1 MIELKKLYSL
11 RTAGTTFVLR
21 CWRLRLNSLF
31 CFQVIV
37 MMWLRYTVD
46 LGMDIQAMGIF
57 LQHKQPWFFILNLLG
72 VFLGL
77 LWTAYEFYM
86 VITAPNSKI
95 TSTEIFFSGLT
106 LPLLGQHVTFLALL
120 SLWRGELHPF
130 LFVSTLAEAILE
142 SSFSSFIQTYAVVF
156 TELTW
161 IQRSQLYI
169 SVFMSFVSIGYA
181 FSTIDMFQGGRMLV
195 KIPGFCK
202 SFNGRFCVVFVF
214 RVAEI
219 TSRATSLALFQAVT
233 RPYGMFVLIAA
244 DGLVMSCVTMF
255 FQCRV
260 GKFAPGDRI
269 AFVRQNFFYVIP
281 SVLCC
286 RMAPMLEKDSVITMP
301 PIVYYS
307 IRFLELAGMVA
318 VAGKWLDWDLQAM
331 RSHFED
337 DGFIVAGFAVSTVL
351 MLVLVV
357 LIRTTLSVRCL
368 MDSPAEVWS
377 ENEFN
382 NVQHALKNR
391 ILEAHIPDPKAMRIV
406 SKVLEHHPKFTSS
419 ECFGPAREAGLPSCN
434 WDSTFLRARVIYNI
448 KKAMLALEGY
458 DFSKAKK
465 RSRSSLQTGGL
476 VSIRCS
482 AGHLTTKCDQIVG
495 QLSNDLSNQKF
506 VLESTDP
513 HIQELLISGQPI
525 RLRALESGQLLG
537 LEKEGD
543 GSFSLRSRAA
553 WTEEEAT
560 SFSVALVHE
569 EIYRSAS
576 RFSQFV
582 HMGDDLEVDELRLV
596 KRRGQNLKGWDS
608 SGWTVLAINGQKAT
622 REEVDDIL
630 AKAGKAT
637 KYAKMMS
644 SVSGGSDGDSN
655 LELSSLKPGEEAAA
669 RGEYIVQF
677 VRTDKETPVVAGS
690 KVFLHHA
697 GGWTSAPMGMAQGLD
712 AEDEVSRP
720 RFVEGE
726 FGLTFALERAEYGS
740 KDDESIFQWAA
751 DKISVLA
758 DTVQQQESF
767 AEKYRTLTVVAC
779 NARTVDVEGVA
790 GILQQDLQLHLRV
803 LSNLLQPIRLEK
815 DIRIEFEDL
824 EELTMDVR
832 FPLAVEEEEMNHP
845 ILIEAWDDEDDESH
859 PTRAAGVQ
867 PGDELLQLE
876 LIDSDGTIKK
886 ISSPAEMRQLLID
899 SDEHDE
905 LAVATFRCKAHA
917 KAEESNDT
925 VKRAVAQTEPIA
937 TLLPTW
943 QEITKGAKACVEQG
957 DFENLKEAVLSRTFL
972 FRGKCEVVE
981 SLTSAGFGL
990 HHDDFAARCV
1000 ELHRRF
1006 DPLPEPRLCEFFPG
1020 RANAEL
1026 RDEVLIHQLEV
1037 LTNTWRTLP
1046 RLVKEDMPEVL
1057 RALFRPNVE
1066 LELAEDAVK
1075 VLMKQWDPSEAKSD
1089 GDDSLKMPDQLVKFF
1104 SSFKPASDENLADR
1118 QLSMFWIV
1126 RCWQVDR
1133 VQQRKVQALVA
1144 DIGRMYESAEKFW
1157 ERRVKEAHHHAEVA
1171 QKQLEEAVKKENI
1184 KVVLCSCI
1192 SDLEKVKS
1200 ILGPDLMLKQDC
1212 KIGDSEKVPKG
1223 KCLVWSQ
1230 GAVLEYF
1237 RTSTAPSDAKKAEIQ
1252 KNLPS
1257 LYKGKDVRL
1266 LFSGLDFDKHY
1277 DDAQSALETLS
1288 MYLSKA
1294 KTAGEAFPGIKQI
1307 LDDLS

>member
-1 MIELKKLYSL
+1 
-11 RTAGTTFVLR
+11 
-21 CWRLRLNSLF
+21 
-31 CFQVIV
+31 
-37 MMWLRYTVD
+37 
-46 LGMDIQAMGIF
+46 
-57 LQHKQPWFFILNLLG
+57 
-72 VFLGL
+72 
-77 LWTAYEFYM
+77 
-86 VITAPNSKI
+86 
-95 TSTEIFFSGLT
+95 
-106 LPLLGQHVTFLALL
+106 
-120 SLWRGELHPF
+120 
-130 LFVSTLAEAILE
+130 
-142 SSFSSFIQTYAVVF
+142 
-156 TELTW
+156 
-161 IQRSQLYI
+161 
-169 SVFMSFVSIGYA
+169 MSFVSIGYA
-181 FSTIDMFQGGRMLV
+181 FSTIDDMFQGGRMLV

-560 SFSVALVHE
+560 FSVALVHE

-758 DTVQQQESF
+758 DS
-767 AEKYRTLTVVAC
+767 RP
-779 NARTVDVEGVA
+779 GVLR
-790 GILQQDLQLHLRV
+790 GEVPHLDGGGLQCAHRGRGGCRR
-803 LSNLLQPIRLEK
+803 NP
-815 DIRIEFEDL
+815 
-824 EELTMDVR
+824 
-832 FPLAVEEEEMNHP
+832 
-845 ILIEAWDDEDDESH
+845 
-859 PTRAAGVQ
+859 AAG
-867 PGDELLQLE
+867 P
-876 LIDSDGTIKK
+876 
-886 ISSPAEMRQLLID
+886 PASLAG
-899 SDEHDE
+899 SVE
-905 LAVATFRCKAHA
+905 LATAH
-917 KAEESNDT
+917 
-925 VKRAVAQTEPIA
+925 
-937 TLLPTW
+937 
-943 QEITKGAKACVEQG
+943 
-957 DFENLKEAVLSRTFL
+957 
-972 FRGKCEVVE
+972 
-981 SLTSAGFGL
+981 SLGEG
-990 HHDDFAARCV
+990 H
-1000 ELHRRF
+1000 
-1006 DPLPEPRLCEFFPG
+1006 P
-1020 RANAEL
+1020 
-1026 RDEVLIHQLEV
+1026 
-1037 LTNTWRTLP
+1037 
-1046 RLVKEDMPEVL
+1046 
-1057 RALFRPNVE
+1057 
-1066 LELAEDAVK
+1066 
-1075 VLMKQWDPSEAKSD
+1075 
-1089 GDDSLKMPDQLVKFF
+1089 
-1104 SSFKPASDENLADR
+1104 
-1118 QLSMFWIV
+1118 
-1126 RCWQVDR
+1126 DR
-1133 VQQRKVQALVA
+1133 V
-1144 DIGRMYESAEKFW
+1144 
-1157 ERRVKEAHHHAEVA
+1157 
-1171 QKQLEEAVKKENI
+1171 
-1184 KVVLCSCI
+1184 
-1192 SDLEKVKS
+1192 
-1200 ILGPDLMLKQDC
+1200 
-1212 KIGDSEKVPKG
+1212 
-1223 KCLVWSQ
+1223 
-1230 GAVLEYF
+1230 
-1237 RTSTAPSDAKKAEIQ
+1237 
-1252 KNLPS
+1252 
-1257 LYKGKDVRL
+1257 
-1266 LFSGLDFDKHY
+1266 
-1277 DDAQSALETLS
+1277 
-1288 MYLSKA
+1288 
-1294 KTAGEAFPGIKQI
+1294 
-1307 LDDLS
+1307 